1 MPSGPE
7 AAASLDWAQGRWTR
21 AGAGPARA
29 SLVIAGDWAPIRAF
43 GPLVT
48 ADPEAVY
55 GDLLPVLRAASL
67 RIANLECPLTRLDQ
81 PAVKSG
87 SVLKGGPDHVRGL
100 TAVPFELVTLANN
113 HVLDHGPAAFRETL
127 DLLDAQGIRTVGAGL
142 DAVAAFR
149 PQVLDLGGVRVGV
162 VNFSEGE
169 DLTGAGPGPGVSG
182 WDLDRVA
189 AILADL
195 GRTVDVRVVIFH
207 GGVEYIPFP
216 PPYVAAALRRLAA
229 AGADLVVAHHPHVP
243 QGVEIH
249 GRTPICYSLG
259 NFLFHQDTRLLHRKT
274 GYLVRADLGRDGLT
288 GLEVVPYRIGSLGLR
303 LLRGPD
309 RDAFFTSLRAVSE
322 PLAARSGVTEAW
334 HGFLRWVGREG
345 FRAEV
350 QRLMGELAEHPEKG
364 AAMFRNRLTT
374 LQHREQWQ
382 DLLTRVMAGNLD
394 TAPQWAFDLVA
405 EWQTRPLPGSA
416 QP

>member
-1 MPSGPE
+1 MP
-7 AAASLDWAQGRWTR
+7 ASPKASIPLDWAQGRWAR
-21 AGAGPARA
+21 PGAGRART
-29 SLVIAGDWAPIRAF
+29 SLVIAADWAPIRAF
-43 GPLVT
+43 GPLVA

-55 GDLLPVLRAASL
+55 GDLLPVLRAAGL

-87 SVLKGGPDHVRGL
+87 SVLKGAPDHVRGL

-113 HVLDHGPAAFRETL
+113 HVFDHGLAAFQETQ
-127 DLLDAQGIRTVGAGL
+127 DLLAAQGIRTVGAGL
-142 DAVAAFR
+142 TAEAAFR
-149 PQVLDLGGVRVGV
+149 PQVLDLDGVRVGIL
-162 VNFSEGE
+162 NFSEGE
-169 DLTGAGPGPGVSG
+169 DLTGAGPGPGVFG
-182 WDLDRVA
+182 WDQDRAA

-195 GRTVDVRVVIFH
+195 GRTADVRVVIFH

-216 PPYVAAALRRLAA
+216 PPYVVSALRALAD

-243 QGVEIH
+243 QGVEIR

-274 GYLVRADLGRDGLT
+274 GYLVRAELGRGGLT
-288 GLEVVPYRIGSLGLR
+288 GLEVIPYRIGPLGLR
-303 LLRGPD
+303 LLGGPD
-309 RDAFFTSLRAVSE
+309 RDAFFASLRAVSE
-322 PLAARSGVTEAW
+322 PLAAQSGVTDAW
-334 HGFLRWVGREG
+334 HGFLRWVGRAG

-350 QRLMGELAEHPEKG
+350 ERILGELAERPPIG

-382 DLLTRVMAGNLD
+382 DLLTRIMAGDLD
-394 TAPQWAFDLVA
+394 TAPQWAFDLVD
-405 EWQTRPLPGSA
+405 EWQARTLPGSA